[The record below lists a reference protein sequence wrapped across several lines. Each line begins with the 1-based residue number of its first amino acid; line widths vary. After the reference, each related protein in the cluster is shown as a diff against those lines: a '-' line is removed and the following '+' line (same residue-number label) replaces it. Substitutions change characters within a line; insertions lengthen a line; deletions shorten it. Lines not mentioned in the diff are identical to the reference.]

1 MKRNTPLI
9 ILLITY
15 LFRVMLPLTNAVYF
29 ISELTLSRSG
39 LWTTL
44 YILSLLL
51 EVGALV
57 ILAMGIQDPLYRR
70 VGAYVTFGLPGL
82 HYAVTLALFIILPAA
97 RQFIGPVFMAVLT
110 AVYAFTAAMA
120 YLTLR
125 SVDEME
131 TADRKDLPPEEI
143 NARVEALRDK
153 LNNTP

>member
-9 ILLITY
+9 ILIITY
-15 LFRVMLPLTNAVYF
+15 LLRIMLPLHNVAYF
-29 ISELTLSRSG
+29 LSELSFGRGG
-39 LWTTL
+39 LWTTVF
-44 YILSLLL
+44 ILSLLL

-57 ILAMGIQDPLYRR
+57 ILAMGIHDPLYRR

-82 HYAVTLALFIILPAA
+82 HYAVTLATFILLPAA

-125 SVDEME
+125 SAREMSPCERKPLPVREIDERVD
-131 TADRKDLPPEEI
+131 
-143 NARVEALRDK
+143 ALHDT
-153 LNNTP
+153 LNPNS

>member
-9 ILLITY
+9 ILLVTY
-15 LFRVMLPLTNAVYF
+15 LLRVMLPLTNAVYF

-82 HYAVTLALFIILPAA
+82 HYAVTLATFIILPAA

-125 SVDEME
+125 SADGME
-131 TADRKDLPPEEI
+131 PFDRKTLSPEEI
-143 NARVEALRDK
+143 NAPVEVLHDQ
-153 LNNTP
+153 LNTKP

>member
-9 ILLITY
+9 ILLVTY
-15 LFRVMLPLTNAVYF
+15 LLRVMLPLTNAVYF

-82 HYAVTLALFIILPAA
+82 HYAVTLATFIILPAA

-125 SVDEME
+125 SADGME
-131 TADRKDLPPEEI
+131 PSDRKTLSPEEI
-143 NARVEALRDK
+143 NARVEDLHDR
-153 LNNTP
+153 LNTNS

>member
-9 ILLITY
+9 ILLVTY
-15 LFRVMLPLTNAVYF
+15 LLRVMLPLTNAVYF

-82 HYAVTLALFIILPAA
+82 HYAVTLATFILLPAA

-125 SVDEME
+125 SADGME
-131 TADRKDLPPEEI
+131 PSDRKTLSPEEI
-143 NARVEALRDK
+143 NARVEDLHDR
-153 LNNTP
+153 LNTNS

>member
-9 ILLITY
+9 ILLVTY
-15 LFRVMLPLTNAVYF
+15 LLRVMLPLTNAVYF

-51 EVGALV
+51 EVVAIV

-70 VGAYVTFGLPGL
+70 VGAYATFGLPGL
-82 HYAVTLALFIILPAA
+82 HYAVTLATFILLPPA

-125 SVDEME
+125 SADGME
-131 TADRKDLPPEEI
+131 PSDRKTLPPEEI
-143 NARVEALRDK
+143 NARVEVLRDK
-153 LNNTP
+153 LNPKL